1 MRNCA
6 RFRVERRLRMAVL
19 GMCFLTS
26 LLCSGLARAQGK
38 TPYVWIEGEAT
49 GNINVKPNVS
59 GWGHTEF
66 LSDGKWLQISIDADK
81 VEKELPTGGAVLT
94 YPFQID
100 QAGDYEIW
108 NRIGYEFVRS
118 PFEWRVDGRVWSAVK
133 PEDLTTDLMELADW
147 NEVAWIKMGV
157 SSLQSGAHT
166 LEIRLPLTKDDKGK
180 PARVLYA
187 SDALCLS
194 RNPFH
199 PNSKFKP
206 DADYRTSED
215 REAAQKVFEMPE
227 PKVSAE
233 RVALPLKG
241 VWEICRNDEQ
251 APGEVA
257 APIREF
263 PQEPHWYGISVPSDK
278 MARPEWVMAHRVW
291 YRTHVRVPAA
301 SAGRAFHLVFPQNN
315 LNTTVYVNGVYCGF
329 NKNPFSR
336 FSIDVT
342 KGVKPGLNE
351 VWVGIKD
358 AYYGYS
364 ANPDD
369 PMKLRKHFNLPLNF
383 THSGFQDLSYPV
395 WNAFQS
401 GLLVTPE
408 LVSTGSVYSADVF
421 CKPSVARKELAV
433 EVRVSNPTTQS
444 AKGEVVCAAVNVA
457 TGQVEKTLNAQP
469 FTLTAGTEQAVKV
482 SGSWDNPKLWWPD
495 EPHLYTLRTT
505 IRVEG
510 KPVDVSETSFGFR
523 EWTLDGIH
531 FKLNG
536 VNFHGYHDAHGESTK
551 EEWLAFHRKTHQAM
565 MRFWGTEW
573 KGLAPEEALSYF
585 DTNGVVVRRQGML
598 DGEAIGYNA
607 IENDPVLKKKYA
619 SEIKMDLMQ
628 NWRDQMVAQVEGE
641 RNHPSVM
648 IWSIENEWLY
658 INCINLYGGL
668 MDAFEV
674 EVTRTSEAV
683 QKADPTRPTMTDG
696 GGAAKAQTLPV
707 HGNHYVASAFMQY
720 PALAYAP
727 NPDGGG
733 RGRWTWDE
741 KRPRFIGEDY
751 FIAGNHPELSYFGGE
766 AVFTGKTGSLPAASL
781 MARILNEGY
790 RWADF
795 GAWDLYMQSSDG
807 DDSQYNALSPRAVL
821 CRQWDSTFGSG
832 QTVKRSLAL
841 FNDTHFADPIELTW
855 TLIINGKRVG
865 EQTTTHHVAPGGNE
879 KFDATLTM
887 PPATARQEGQWT
899 LRLAVGGKEVFH
911 DVKNVSVLPSAGASV
926 RPAALG
932 ALTAATLAVYDPKGL
947 AIAFLKSRGIPFTP
961 LASLAAL
968 PEAAKVLLIGK
979 DALTSA
985 ESASSHLAA
994 YAAAGRTV
1002 IVLEQ
1007 TNPLRYQGL
1016 PGEAEAATN
1025 EGRTAFAEDLG
1036 HPALQGLQQKDFFTW
1051 GTDEVVYRNAYVKPT
1066 RGGKSLIECD
1076 NLLQNSALIEMAA
1089 DKGLLLLSQLA
1100 LEEKL
1105 PTNAVAQQLLT
1116 NLLAYGANYHLTYRT
1131 VTFAPSGEAPQAGLL
1146 QKALDGVGLTYT
1158 KAPDALQALAGSGGK
1173 VAVISATP
1181 ANLKSLAD
1189 NLPKVNAFTQAGGWI
1204 VLNGL
1209 TPEGLADYNRLV
1221 GFDHMIRPFRRER
1234 VTFSPARNPLT
1245 AGIPTGDIVM
1255 YSPTRIFNYQDGN
1268 YVVSDEFAYVVD
1280 YDEVA
1285 PFAHFK
1291 NTFYENIVNGFVS
1304 ADGWPLIVDTDVP
1317 ANGGPLDI
1325 VMDFPKPQTVTELT
1339 FIGNTMY
1346 YPTTKINLLFDDKK
1360 ESALSFP
1367 TRPDNQPQTLPLPGP
1382 RTGKRIDLQLAE
1394 WKTLPNVRPV
1404 IGLDNIYLKAQ
1415 RDPGFYQKVKP
1426 MLNIGGMMEYPRGQ
1440 GGIVLCNLLFKE
1452 TEEVPENAVKKRNIL
1467 AALLRNLKAP
1477 FSSKSVIAGESLNYR
1492 AIDLAKQANQYRD
1505 ERGWF
1510 GDKNFTFKD
1519 LPTGKHVFAGVPY
1532 TVYDFPTSPVPTAIM
1547 LGGNGVPNSLP
1558 QQVLGIPV
1566 NQKADALFF
1575 LQTARIDQRRN
1586 RDEIKQNRRFEMARY
1601 IVHYADGQ
1609 TATIPLYSELD
1620 LDDYRQ
1626 KSPTPLSGAQIAW
1639 THKYEG
1645 ADFEAVAYSKQWNNP
1660 RPNVAI
1666 QSVDFVYGPDRRGI
1680 PVLLALTAAT
1690 SH

>member
-1 MRNCA
+1 M
-6 RFRVERRLRMAVL
+6 RRLARLRAASCRNLTAIAVCIL
-19 GMCFLTS
+19 FG
-26 LLCSGLARAQGK
+26 LLSCRPAASQGSA
-38 TPYVWIEGEAT
+38 PYVWIEGEAIGT
-49 GNINVKPNVS
+49 TNVKPSVS
-59 GWGHTEF
+59 GWGHAEF

-81 VEKELPTGGAVLT
+81 VEKELPAGGAVLN
-94 YPFQID
+94 YPFQVV
-100 QAGDYEIW
+100 QAGDYEVW

-118 PFEWRVDGRVWSAVK
+118 PFEWRVDRGAWSTVK
-133 PEDLTTDLMELADW
+133 PDDLTTDLMELADW
-147 NEVAWIKMGV
+147 NEVAWIKMGAAA
-157 SSLQSGAHT
+157 LQPGAHH
-166 LEIRLPLTKDDKGK
+166 LEIRLPLTKDEKGK
-180 PARVLYA
+180 TARILYA

-194 RNPFH
+194 RGAFH
-199 PNSKFKP
+199 PNSRFKP
-206 DADYRTSED
+206 DADYRSALD
-215 REAAQKVFEMPE
+215 REAAQKVFEMPD
-227 PKVSAE
+227 PKGAVE
-233 RVALPLKG
+233 RAVLPLKG
-241 VWEICRNDEQ
+241 VWEICRHDEQ
-251 APGEVA
+251 TPGEVA
-257 APIREF
+257 APIMDF
-263 PQEPHWYGISVPSDK
+263 PQQPHWYGIAVPSDK
-278 MARPEWVMAHRVW
+278 MARPEFVMAHRIW
-291 YRTHVRVPAA
+291 YRTHVQISAA
-301 SAGRAFHLVFPQNN
+301 SSGRSFHLVFPQNN

-329 NKNPFSR
+329 NKNPFAR
-336 FSIDVT
+336 LSIDVT

-358 AYYGYS
+358 AYYGFS

-369 PMKLRKHFNLPLNF
+369 PMKLRKHFNLPLSF
-383 THSGFQDLSYPV
+383 THMGFQDLAYPV

-401 GLLVTPE
+401 GILVTPE
-408 LVSTGSVYSADVF
+408 LVASGPVYSADVF
-421 CKPSVARKELAV
+421 CRPSVARKELAV
-433 EVRVSNPTTQS
+433 DVTVSNPTGQ
-444 AKGEVVCAAVNVA
+444 AEAGDVVCTAVDAA
-457 TGQVEKTLNAQP
+457 TGQAVKTLSAKP
-469 FTLTAGTEQAVKV
+469 FTLAAGAAQVV
-482 SGSWDNPKLWWPD
+482 NLSGSWDSAKLWWPD
-495 EPHLYTLRTT
+495 DPHLYLLRTT
-505 IRVEG
+505 VNVAG
-510 KPVDVSETSFGFR
+510 KPVDVSETTFGFR
-523 EWTLDGIH
+523 EWTIDGIH

-536 VNFHGYHDAHGESTK
+536 INFHGYHDAHGEGTK

-573 KGLAPEEALSYF
+573 KGLAPEDALTYF

-607 IENDPVLKKKYA
+607 IENDPTLRKRYG

-628 NWRDQMVAQVEGE
+628 NWRDQMVAQVQGE

-668 MDAFEV
+668 MDAFEA

-696 GGAAKAQTLPV
+696 GGAAKSQTMPV
-707 HGNHYVASAFMQY
+707 HGNHYVTSAFMQY
-720 PALAYAP
+720 PALAYAA

-766 AVFTGKTGSLPAASL
+766 AVFTGKTGALPAASL

-807 DDSQYNALSPRAVL
+807 DDSQYNSLSPRAVL
-821 CRQWDSTFGSG
+821 CREWDGTFGAG
-832 QTVKRSLAL
+832 QSVKRTLAL
-841 FNDTHFADPIELTW
+841 FNDTHSSDPIDLTW
-855 TLIINGKRVG
+855 TLTVG
-865 EQTTTHHVAPGGNE
+865 GRKMSEQTATHHVAPGGNE
-879 KFDATLTM
+879 KFDVTLTM
-887 PPATARQEGQWT
+887 PSVTARQEGQWT
-899 LRLAVGGKEVFH
+899 LRLTADGKEVFR
-911 DVKNVSVLPSAGASV
+911 DVKSVSVLPKGTAV
-926 RPAALG
+926 RPAAWNT
-932 ALTAATLAVYDPKGL
+932 LTAQSLAVYDPKGL
-947 AIAFLKSRGIPFTP
+947 ALAFLKARSIPFTP
-961 LASLAAL
+961 LASLTTL
-968 PEAAKVLLIGK
+968 PEGAKVLLVGK
-979 DALTSA
+979 DALTPA
-985 ESASSHLAA
+985 ESGSSHLAA

-1007 TNPLRYQGL
+1007 QNPLRYQGL
-1016 PGEAEAATN
+1016 PGEAETAVN

-1051 GTDEVVYRNAYVKPT
+1051 GADEVVYRNAYMKPT

-1076 NLLQNSALIEMAA
+1076 NLLQNSALIEMPA

-1105 PTNAVAQQLLT
+1105 PANAVAQQLLT
-1116 NLLAYGANYHLTYRT
+1116 NLLTYGASYHLTYRP
-1131 VTFAPSGEAPQAGLL
+1131 VTFAPSAESPQSGLL
-1146 QKALDGVGLTYT
+1146 QRALDGVGLTYT
-1158 KAPDALQALAGSGGK
+1158 KTLDPLQAISGTGGG
-1173 VAVISATP
+1173 VVVIAATP
-1181 ANLKSLAD
+1181 ANLKTLAD
-1189 NLPKVNAFTQAGGWI
+1189 SLPKVSAFTRAGGWI
-1204 VLNGL
+1204 VFNGL
-1209 TPEGLADYNRLV
+1209 TPEGLADYNKLV
-1221 GFDHMIRPFRRER
+1221 GYDHMIRPFRRER

-1255 YSPTRIFNYQDGN
+1255 YSPKRIFDYQDGS
-1268 YVVSDEFAYVVD
+1268 YVVSDEFGYVVD

-1285 PFAHFK
+1285 PFAHF
-1291 NTFYENIVNGFVS
+1291 NNGFYENIVNGFVS
-1304 ADGWPLIVDTDVP
+1304 ADGWPLIVDVDVP

-1346 YPTTKINLLFDDKK
+1346 YPTTKVNLLFDEKK
-1360 ESALSFP
+1360 ETAVSFA
-1367 TRPDNQPQTLPLPGP
+1367 TRPDNQPQTFALPGP
-1382 RTGKRIDLQLAE
+1382 RTGRRIDLQLAE

-1404 IGLDNIYLKAQ
+1404 IGLDNIYLKAL
-1415 RDPGFYQKVKP
+1415 REPAFYQKVKP
-1426 MLNIGGMMEYPRGQ
+1426 MLNVGGMMEYPKGK

-1467 AALLRNLKAP
+1467 GALLRNLKAP

-1492 AIDLAKQANQYRD
+1492 PIDLAKQANQYRD

-1519 LPTGKHVFAGVPY
+1519 LPTGRHIFAGVPY
-1532 TVYDFPTSPVPTAIM
+1532 TVYDFPTSPVPTAVM
-1547 LGGNGVPNSLP
+1547 LGGSGVPNSLP

-1586 RDEIKQNRRFEMARY
+1586 GDEIKRNGKFEMARY
-1601 IVHYADGQ
+1601 VVHYADGQ
-1609 TATIPLYSELD
+1609 NAVIPLYSELD

-1626 KSPTPLSGAQIAW
+1626 KTPTPLPGAQIAW

-1645 ADFEAVAYSKQWNNP
+1645 TGFEAVAYSKQWNNP
-1660 RPNVAI
+1660 RPNAAI
-1666 QSVDFVYGPDRRGI
+1666 QSVDLLYGPDRRGV